1 MNLEQLKN
9 AWVEAG
15 SKVSDLN
22 AQLNAAL
29 VDDEKTEEDVVSLQ
43 AQVKAARAKRDGL
56 KEQVA
61 NMEAEQVL
69 NVKKEPLDKKD
80 ENLKNKF
87 IKDFK
92 AMVNGDPAI
101 MATLTSD
108 TDESGN
114 AIGLTIPVDVQ
125 TTIHTLVRRFDSLQE
140 YVNVEKVTTTSG
152 SRVYEKWSDIKPL
165 TALDT
170 EDGEIPA
177 NDDPALYLIKYLIKR
192 YAGISTVT
200 NSLLKDTAENILAWL
215 SKWIAKKVVVT
226 RNTKILAAIDG
237 IKAAQK
243 KDVTDVDGIKDI
255 VNVQLDPAIEATSM
269 FITNQDGYN
278 VLDKVKRSDGSY
290 LLQKDVTS
298 ATGYTFLGKPIKK
311 IANRFLPNKVP
322 NKGTTASPKYPLYIG
337 DLKEAVTLYDREN
350 MSLLTTNIGGGAF
363 ETDTT
368 KVRVIDRFDVQ
379 LVDDE
384 ALVLATFT
392 AIADETP
399 VEPPV
404 AG

>member
-101 MATLTSD
+101 MATLTSN

-152 SRVYEKWSDIKPL
+152 SRVYEKWSNITPL

-243 KDVTDVDGIKDI
+243 KDVKDVDGIKDI
-255 VNVQLDPAIEATSM
+255 KNNQLDPAIEATSM
-269 FITNQDGYN
+269 FITNQDGFN
-278 VLDKVKRSDGSY
+278 VLDKVKRADGSY
-290 LLQKDVTS
+290 LLQKDVAS

-311 IANRFLPNKVP
+311 IASRFLPNK
-322 NKGTTASPKYPLYIG
+322 GTQAAPKYPLYIG

-384 ALVLATFT
+384 AVVLATFT
-392 AIADETP
+392 TIANETP
-399 VEPPV
+399 AEV
-404 AG
+404 

>member
-140 YVNVEKVTTTSG
+140 YVNVEKVTTASG

-177 NDDPALYLIKYLIKR
+177 NDDPALHLIKYLIKR

-269 FITNQDGYN
+269 FITNQDGFN
-278 VLDKVKRSDGSY
+278 VLDKVKRADGSY

-311 IANRFLPNKVP
+311 IASRFLPNK
-322 NKGTTASPKYPLYIG
+322 GAQAAPKYPLYIG

-384 ALVLATFT
+384 AVVLATFT
-392 AIADETP
+392 TIANETP
-399 VEPPV
+399 AKV
-404 AG
+404 

>member
-29 VDDEKTEEDVVSLQ
+29 VDDKKTEEDVVSLQ

-101 MATLTSD
+101 MATLTSN

-140 YVNVEKVTTTSG
+140 YVNVENVTTASG

-177 NDDPALYLIKYLIKR
+177 NDDPALHLIKYLIKR

-226 RNTKILAAIDG
+226 RNTKILAAR
-237 IKAAQK
+237 
-243 KDVTDVDGIKDI
+243 
-255 VNVQLDPAIEATSM
+255 
-269 FITNQDGYN
+269 
-278 VLDKVKRSDGSY
+278 KRP
-290 LLQKDVTS
+290 T
-298 ATGYTFLGKPIKK
+298 
-311 IANRFLPNKVP
+311 
-322 NKGTTASPKYPLYIG
+322 
-337 DLKEAVTLYDREN
+337 
-350 MSLLTTNIGGGAF
+350 
-363 ETDTT
+363 
-368 KVRVIDRFDVQ
+368 
-379 LVDDE
+379 
-384 ALVLATFT
+384 
-392 AIADETP
+392 
-399 VEPPV
+399 
-404 AG
+404 

>member
-101 MATLTSD
+101 MATLTSN

-125 TTIHTLVRRFDSLQE
+125 TTIHTLIRRFDSLQE

-152 SRVYEKWSDIKPL
+152 SRVYEKWSNITPL

-243 KDVTDVDGIKDI
+243 KDVKDVDGIKDI

-269 FITNQDGYN
+269 FITNQDGFN
-278 VLDKVKRSDGSY
+278 VLDKVKRADGSY
-290 LLQKDVTS
+290 LLQKDVAS

-311 IANRFLPNKVP
+311 IASRFLPNK
-322 NKGTTASPKYPLYIG
+322 GTQAAPKYPLYIG

-384 ALVLATFT
+384 AVVLATFT
-392 AIADETP
+392 TIANETP
-399 VEPPV
+399 AEV
-404 AG
+404 

>member
-101 MATLTSD
+101 MATLTSN

-125 TTIHTLVRRFDSLQE
+125 TAIHTLVRRFDSLQE

-152 SRVYEKWSDIKPL
+152 SRVYEKWSDITPL

-243 KDVTDVDGIKDI
+243 KDVKDVDGIKDI

-269 FITNQDGYN
+269 FITNQDGFN
-278 VLDKVKRSDGSY
+278 VLDKVKRADGSY
-290 LLQKDVTS
+290 LLQKDVAS

-311 IANRFLPNKVP
+311 IASRFLPNK
-322 NKGTTASPKYPLYIG
+322 GTQAAPKYPLYIG

-384 ALVLATFT
+384 AVVLATFT
-392 AIADETP
+392 TIANETP
-399 VEPPV
+399 AKV
-404 AG
+404 

>member
-22 AQLNAAL
+22 AKLNAAL
-29 VDDEKTEEDVVSLQ
+29 VDDAKTEDEVLDLQ
-43 AQVKAARAKRDGL
+43 TQVKAARAKRDGL
-56 KEQVA
+56 KEQVT

-125 TTIHTLVRRFDSLQE
+125 TTIRTLVRQFDSLQE

-152 SRVYEKWSDIKPL
+152 SRVYEKWSDITPL

-200 NSLLKDTAENILAWL
+200 NSLLKDTAENILTWL

-278 VLDKVKRSDGSY
+278 VLDKVKRSDGQY

-311 IANRFLPNKVP
+311 IATRFLP
-322 NKGTTASPKYPLYIG
+322 NKGTTASPKLPLYIG
-337 DLKEAVTLYDREN
+337 DMKEAVTLYDREN

-404 AG
+404 EG

>member
-101 MATLTSD
+101 MATLTSN

-152 SRVYEKWSDIKPL
+152 SRVYEKWSDITPL

-269 FITNQDGYN
+269 FITNQDGFN
-278 VLDKVKRSDGSY
+278 VLDKVKRADGSY
-290 LLQKDVTS
+290 LLQKDVAS

-311 IANRFLPNKVP
+311 IASRFLPNKS
-322 NKGTTASPKYPLYIG
+322 TQATPKYPLYIG

-384 ALVLATFT
+384 AVVLATFT
-392 AIADETP
+392 TIANETP
-399 VEPPV
+399 AKV
-404 AG
+404 

>member
-29 VDDEKTEEDVVSLQ
+29 VDDAKTEEDVVSLQ

-101 MATLTSD
+101 MATLTSN

-114 AIGLTIPVDVQ
+114 AIGLTIPTDVQ
-125 TTIHTLVRRFDSLQE
+125 TTIHTLVRQFDSLQE

-152 SRVYEKWSDIKPL
+152 SRVYEKWSDITPL

-200 NSLLKDTAENILAWL
+200 NSLLKDTAENILTWL

-269 FITNQDGYN
+269 FITNQNGYN

-311 IANRFLPNKVP
+311 IANRFLPNKGA
-322 NKGTTASPKYPLYIG
+322 KFPLYIG
-337 DLKEAVTLYDREN
+337 DMKEAVTLYDREN

-404 AG
+404 EG

>member
-22 AQLNAAL
+22 AKLNSAL
-29 VDDEKTEEDVVSLQ
+29 VDDAKTEDEVLDLQ
-43 AQVKAARAKRDGL
+43 TQVKAARAKRDGL
-56 KEQVA
+56 KEQVT

-152 SRVYEKWSDIKPL
+152 SRVYEKWSDITPL

-311 IANRFLPNKVP
+311 IANRFLPNK
-322 NKGTTASPKYPLYIG
+322 GTTVSPKSPLYIG
-337 DLKEAVTLYDREN
+337 DMKEAVTLYDREN

>member
-101 MATLTSD
+101 MATLTSN

-125 TTIHTLVRRFDSLQE
+125 TAIHTLVRRFDSLQE

-152 SRVYEKWSDIKPL
+152 SRVYEKWSDITPL

-177 NDDPALYLIKYLIKR
+177 NGDPALYLIKYLIKR

-243 KDVTDVDGIKDI
+243 KDVKDVDGIKDI

-269 FITNQDGYN
+269 FITNQDGFN
-278 VLDKVKRSDGSY
+278 VLDKVKRADGSY
-290 LLQKDVTS
+290 LLQKDVAS

-311 IANRFLPNKVP
+311 IASRFLPNK
-322 NKGTTASPKYPLYIG
+322 GTQAAPKYPLYIG

-384 ALVLATFT
+384 AVVLATFT
-392 AIADETP
+392 TIANETP
-399 VEPPV
+399 AKV
-404 AG
+404 

>member
-152 SRVYEKWSDIKPL
+152 SRVYEKWSNITPL

-243 KDVTDVDGIKDI
+243 KDVKDVDGIKDI

-269 FITNQDGYN
+269 FITNQDGFN
-278 VLDKVKRSDGSY
+278 VLDKVKRADGSY
-290 LLQKDVTS
+290 LLQKDVAS

-311 IANRFLPNKVP
+311 IASRFLPNK
-322 NKGTTASPKYPLYIG
+322 GTQAAPKYPLYIG

-384 ALVLATFT
+384 AVVLATFT
-392 AIADETP
+392 TIANETP
-399 VEPPV
+399 AKV
-404 AG
+404 

>member
-29 VDDEKTEEDVVSLQ
+29 VDDAKTEEDVVSLQ

-80 ENLKNKF
+80 EDLKNKF

-125 TTIHTLVRRFDSLQE
+125 TTIHTLVRQFDSLQE

-152 SRVYEKWSDIKPL
+152 SRVYEKWSDITPL

-278 VLDKVKRSDGSY
+278 VLDKVKRSDGQY

-311 IANRFLPNKVP
+311 IATRFLPNK
-322 NKGTTASPKYPLYIG
+322 GTQAAPKFPLYIG
-337 DLKEAVTLYDREN
+337 DMKEAVTLYDREN

-404 AG
+404 EG

>member
-43 AQVKAARAKRDGL
+43 AQVKAARAKRNGL

-101 MATLTSD
+101 MATLTSN

-152 SRVYEKWSDIKPL
+152 SRVYEKWSDITPL

-177 NDDPALYLIKYLIKR
+177 NDDPTLYLIKYLIKR

-269 FITNQDGYN
+269 FITNQDGFN
-278 VLDKVKRSDGSY
+278 VLDKVKRADGSY
-290 LLQKDVTS
+290 LLQKDVAS

-311 IANRFLPNKVP
+311 IASRFLPNK
-322 NKGTTASPKYPLYIG
+322 GTQATPKYPLYIG

-384 ALVLATFT
+384 AGVLATFT
-392 AIADETP
+392 TIANETP
-399 VEPPV
+399 VEPP
-404 AG
+404 AKG

>member
-29 VDDEKTEEDVVSLQ
+29 VDDKKTEEDVVSLQ

-101 MATLTSD
+101 TATLTSN

-140 YVNVEKVTTTSG
+140 YVNVEKVTTASG

-177 NDDPALYLIKYLIKR
+177 NDDPTLHLIKYLIKR

-269 FITNQDGYN
+269 FITNQDGFN
-278 VLDKVKRSDGSY
+278 VLDKVKRADGSY

-311 IANRFLPNKVP
+311 IASRFLPNKGE
-322 NKGTTASPKYPLYIG
+322 KSTPKYPLYIG

-384 ALVLATFT
+384 AVVLATFT
-392 AIADETP
+392 TIANEKP
-399 VEPPV
+399 AKV
-404 AG
+404 

>member
-22 AQLNAAL
+22 AKLNAAL
-29 VDDEKTEEDVVSLQ
+29 VDDAKTEDEVLDLQ
-43 AQVKAARAKRDGL
+43 TQVKAARAKRDGL
-56 KEQVA
+56 KEQVT

-108 TDESGN
+108 TDELGN

-125 TTIHTLVRRFDSLQE
+125 TTIHTLVRQFDSLQE

-152 SRVYEKWSDIKPL
+152 SRVYEKWSDITPL

-200 NSLLKDTAENILAWL
+200 NSLLKDTAENILTWL

-269 FITNQDGYN
+269 FITNQNGYN

-311 IANRFLPNKVP
+311 IASRFLPNKGA
-322 NKGTTASPKYPLYIG
+322 KFPLYIG
-337 DLKEAVTLYDREN
+337 DMKEAVTLYDREN

-404 AG
+404 EG

>member
-101 MATLTSD
+101 MATLTSN

-152 SRVYEKWSDIKPL
+152 SRVYEKWSNITPL

-243 KDVTDVDGIKDI
+243 KDVKDVDGIKDI

-269 FITNQDGYN
+269 FITNQDGFN
-278 VLDKVKRSDGSY
+278 VLDKVKRADGSY
-290 LLQKDVTS
+290 LLQKDVAS

-311 IANRFLPNKVP
+311 IASRFLPNK
-322 NKGTTASPKYPLYIG
+322 GTQAAPKYPLYIG

-384 ALVLATFT
+384 AVVLATFT
-392 AIADETP
+392 TIANETP
-399 VEPPV
+399 AEV
-404 AG
+404 

>member
-1 MNLEQLKN
+1 M
-9 AWVEAG
+9 
-15 SKVSDLN
+15 
-22 AQLNAAL
+22 
-29 VDDEKTEEDVVSLQ
+29 VDDKKTEEDVVSLQ

-101 MATLTSD
+101 MATLTSN

-177 NDDPALYLIKYLIKR
+177 NDDPALHLIKYLIKR

-243 KDVTDVDGIKDI
+243 KDVKDVDGIKDI

-269 FITNQDGYN
+269 FITNQDGFN
-278 VLDKVKRSDGSY
+278 VLDKVKRADGSY

-311 IANRFLPNKVP
+311 IASRFLPNKGEKP
-322 NKGTTASPKYPLYIG
+322 TPKYPLYIG

-384 ALVLATFT
+384 AVVLATFT
-392 AIADETP
+392 SIANEVP
-399 VEPPV
+399 VTKV
-404 AG
+404 

>member
-29 VDDEKTEEDVVSLQ
+29 VDDAKTEEDVVALQ

-80 ENLKNKF
+80 EDLKNKF

-152 SRVYEKWSDIKPL
+152 SRVYEKWSDITPL

-243 KDVTDVDGIKDI
+243 KDITDVDGIKDI

-278 VLDKVKRSDGSY
+278 VLDKVKRSDGQY

-311 IANRFLPNKVP
+311 IATRFLPNKGA
-322 NKGTTASPKYPLYIG
+322 KFPLYIG
-337 DLKEAVTLYDREN
+337 DMKEAVTLYDREN

-404 AG
+404 EG

>member
-29 VDDEKTEEDVVSLQ
+29 VDDAKTEEDVVTLQ

-61 NMEAEQVL
+61 NVEAEQVL

-80 ENLKNKF
+80 EDLKNKF

-92 AMVNGDPAI
+92 AMVSGDPAI

-125 TTIHTLVRRFDSLQE
+125 TTIHTLVRQFDSLQE

-152 SRVYEKWSDIKPL
+152 SRVYEKWSDITPL

-177 NDDPALYLIKYLIKR
+177 NDDPTLYLIKYLIKR

-278 VLDKVKRSDGSY
+278 VLDKVKRSDGQY

-311 IANRFLPNKVP
+311 IATRFLPNK
-322 NKGTTASPKYPLYIG
+322 GTQAAPKFPLYIG
-337 DLKEAVTLYDREN
+337 DMKEAVTLYDREN

-384 ALVLATFT
+384 ALVLATFAT
-392 AIADETP
+392 IADETP

-404 AG
+404 EG

>member
-29 VDDEKTEEDVVSLQ
+29 VDDKKTEEDVVSLQ

-101 MATLTSD
+101 MATLTSN

-311 IANRFLPNKVP
+311 IANRFLPNK
-322 NKGTTASPKYPLYIG
+322 GTTASPKYPLYIG

-384 ALVLATFT
+384 AVVLATFT
-392 AIADETP
+392 TIANETP
-399 VEPPV
+399 VEPP
-404 AG
+404 AEG

>member
-125 TTIHTLVRRFDSLQE
+125 TTIHTLVRQFDSLQE

-152 SRVYEKWSDIKPL
+152 SRVYEKWSNITPL

-243 KDVTDVDGIKDI
+243 KDVKDVDGIKDI

-269 FITNQDGYN
+269 FITNQDGFN
-278 VLDKVKRSDGSY
+278 VLDKVKRADGSY
-290 LLQKDVTS
+290 LLQKDVAS

-311 IANRFLPNKVP
+311 IASRFLPNK
-322 NKGTTASPKYPLYIG
+322 GTQAAPKYPLYIG

-384 ALVLATFT
+384 AVVLATFT
-392 AIADETP
+392 TIANETP
-399 VEPPV
+399 AKV
-404 AG
+404 

>member
-1 MNLEQLKN
+1 MNLEELKN

-15 SKVSDLN
+15 TKVSDLN

-29 VDDEKTEEDVVSLQ
+29 IDDTQTEDDVLNLQ

-69 NVKKEPLDKKD
+69 NAKKEPLKPND

-92 AMVNGDPAI
+92 AMVKGDPAI

-125 TTIHTLVRRFDSLQE
+125 TTIHTLVRQFDSLQE

-152 SRVYEKWSDIKPL
+152 SRVYEKWSDITPIV
-165 TALDT
+165 ALDD

-177 NDDPALYLIKYLIKR
+177 NDDPKLYLIKYLIKR

-215 SKWIAKKVVVT
+215 SKWISKKVVVT
-226 RNTKILAAIDG
+226 RNVKILAALDA
-237 IKAAQK
+237 IKASQK
-243 KDVTDVDGIKDI
+243 KDITDVDGIKDI

-278 VLDKVKRSDGSY
+278 ILDKVKRSDGSY
-290 LLQKDVTS
+290 VLQKDVAS
-298 ATGYTFLGKPIKK
+298 ATGYTFLGKPVKK
-311 IANRFLPNKVP
+311 IANRFLPNK
-322 NKGTTASPKYPLYIG
+322 GTQAAPKYPLYIG
-337 DLKEAVTLYDREN
+337 DMKEAVTLYDREN

-379 LVDDE
+379 LIDE
-384 ALVLATFT
+384 EAVVLATFT
-392 AIADETP
+392 AIANETP
-399 VEPPV
+399 EP
-404 AG
+404 

>member
-29 VDDEKTEEDVVSLQ
+29 VDDAKTEEDVVALQ

-80 ENLKNKF
+80 EDLKNKF

-152 SRVYEKWSDIKPL
+152 SRVYEKWSDITPL

-243 KDVTDVDGIKDI
+243 KDITDVDGIKDI

-278 VLDKVKRSDGSY
+278 VLDKVKRSDGQY

-311 IANRFLPNKVP
+311 IATRFLPNK
-322 NKGTTASPKYPLYIG
+322 GTQAEPKFPLYIG
-337 DLKEAVTLYDREN
+337 DMKEAVTLYDREN

-404 AG
+404 EG

>member
-29 VDDEKTEEDVVSLQ
+29 VDDAKTEEDVVTLQ

-80 ENLKNKF
+80 EDLKNKF

-125 TTIHTLVRRFDSLQE
+125 TTIRTLVRQFDSLQE
-140 YVNVEKVTTTSG
+140 YVNVEKVTTASG
-152 SRVYEKWSDIKPL
+152 SRVYEKWSDITPL

-200 NSLLKDTAENILAWL
+200 NSLLKDTAENILTWL

-311 IANRFLPNKVP
+311 IASRFLPNKGA
-322 NKGTTASPKYPLYIG
+322 KFPLYVG
-337 DLKEAVTLYDREN
+337 DMKEAVTLYDREN

-404 AG
+404 EG

>member
-29 VDDEKTEEDVVSLQ
+29 LDDSKTEEDVKQLQ
-43 AQVKAARAKRDGL
+43 AQVKSARAKRDGL

-61 NMEAEQVL
+61 NTEAEQIANIESKPVSS
-69 NVKKEPLDKKD
+69 KEEK
-80 ENLKNKF
+80 NLKDKF

-92 AMVNGDPAI
+92 AMIKGDPTI
-101 MATLTSD
+101 LATLNSD
-108 TDESGN
+108 TDEAGN

-125 TTIHTLVRRFDSLQE
+125 TTIHSLVRQFDSLQE
-140 YVNVEKVTTTSG
+140 YVNVEKVTTSSG
-152 SRVYEKWSDIKPL
+152 SRVYEKWSDITPL
-165 TALDT
+165 TALDE
-170 EDGEIPA
+170 EDAEIPG
-177 NDDPALYLIKYLIKR
+177 NDDPKLYLIKYLIKR

-200 NSLLKDTAENILAWL
+200 NSLLKDTAENILTWL
-215 SKWIAKKVVVT
+215 SKWISKKVVVT
-226 RNTKILAAIDG
+226 RNGKILAAIDG

-243 KDVTDVDGIKDI
+243 KAITDVDGIKDI

-269 FITNQDGYN
+269 FLTNQDGYN
-278 VLDKVKRSDGSY
+278 ALDKVKRSDGSY

-298 ATGYTFLGKPIKK
+298 STGYTFLGKPIKK
-311 IANRFLPNKVP
+311 ISNRFLPSVS
-322 NKGTTASPKYPLYIG
+322 GKYPLYIG

-384 ALVLATFT
+384 ALVFATFT

-404 AG
+404 EG

>member
-243 KDVTDVDGIKDI
+243 KDVKDVDGIKDI

-269 FITNQDGYN
+269 FITNQDGFN
-278 VLDKVKRSDGSY
+278 VLDKVKRADGSY

-311 IANRFLPNKVP
+311 IASRFLPNKGE
-322 NKGTTASPKYPLYIG
+322 KSTPKYPLYIG

-384 ALVLATFT
+384 AVVLATFT
-392 AIADETP
+392 TIANEKP
-399 VEPPV
+399 VKV
-404 AG
+404 

>member
-177 NDDPALYLIKYLIKR
+177 NDDPALHLIKYLIER

-311 IANRFLPNKVP
+311 IANRFLPNK
-322 NKGTTASPKYPLYIG
+322 GTTVSPKYPLYIG

-384 ALVLATFT
+384 AVVLATFT
-392 AIADETP
+392 TIANETP
-399 VEPPV
+399 AE
-404 AG
+404 G

>member
-29 VDDEKTEEDVVSLQ
+29 VDDAKTEEDVVSLQ

-80 ENLKNKF
+80 EDLKNKF

-125 TTIHTLVRRFDSLQE
+125 TTIHTLVRQFDSLQE

-152 SRVYEKWSDIKPL
+152 SRVYEKWSDITPL

-278 VLDKVKRSDGSY
+278 VLDKAKRSDGQY

-311 IANRFLPNKVP
+311 IATRFLPNK
-322 NKGTTASPKYPLYIG
+322 GTQAAPKFPLYIG
-337 DLKEAVTLYDREN
+337 DMKEAVTLYDREN

-399 VEPPV
+399 VE
-404 AG
+404 G

>member
-92 AMVNGDPAI
+92 AMVNGDHAI
-101 MATLTSD
+101 MATLTSN

-269 FITNQDGYN
+269 FITNQDGFN
-278 VLDKVKRSDGSY
+278 VLDKVKRADGSY
-290 LLQKDVTS
+290 LLQKDVAS

-311 IANRFLPNKVP
+311 IASRFLPNK
-322 NKGTTASPKYPLYIG
+322 GTQATPKYPLYIG

-384 ALVLATFT
+384 AVVLATFT
-392 AIADETP
+392 SIANEVP
-399 VEPPV
+399 VTN
-404 AG
+404 G